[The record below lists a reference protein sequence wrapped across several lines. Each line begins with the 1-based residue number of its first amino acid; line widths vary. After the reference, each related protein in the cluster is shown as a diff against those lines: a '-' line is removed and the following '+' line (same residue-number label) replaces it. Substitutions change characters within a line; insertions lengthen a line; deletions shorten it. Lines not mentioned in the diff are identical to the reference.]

1 MHPSLLQNI
10 SQPSDLKRLNSA
22 QIQQLCGE
30 IRQFLLDSVSK
41 TGGHLASNLGAVELT
56 VALHRIFETP
66 RDAFVFD
73 VGHQCYTHKLLTGR
87 YKRFGTL
94 RQLDGLS
101 GFPNPNESVHDAF
114 IAGHGNTALSVAI
127 GIAWAK
133 KLKGEPGHVVAI
145 IGDGAFTGGMVYEG
159 MNNIGRLDNLMV
171 ILNDNKMSISHNVGA
186 LAGYL
191 GHLRTTTRY
200 FTAKENVNS
209 FLSGVPLVGTPIKTA
224 LQNSKKVVRRAMYH
238 STIFEDM
245 GFHYFGLIDGH
256 NEPELERILQTVCA
270 QPGPTLLHVV
280 TKKGKG
286 YAPAESNPGNYHGVS
301 KFDLAGIPDPEI
313 APAESFSNAFGR
325 ALSEAG
331 DADDTLCA
339 ITAAMKYGTGLQF
352 FSHAHPERFFDV
364 GMAEQHAVTFA
375 AGLASKG
382 MLPVVCIYSTF
393 LQRSYDQIIHDVSL
407 LRENV
412 VFAVDRAGFVPGDG
426 ETHQG
431 IYDPAFLSQVGMP
444 IYSPSNYEELRYW
457 LAILLRHEMQGPR
470 AIRYPRGGE
479 NTKLAQ
485 YPCTKQEYDF
495 LQQLPGAEIL
505 LVSYADELED
515 LLDAA
520 DQLNAA
526 SQNADVL
533 KLVKLYPFTGE
544 LIDAV
549 SKYKIVLFAEECVA
563 AVSIWLTLCSK
574 TAGMAAFCTVLSAQ
588 PACPMQPSRR
598 SSNAPVWMLRILCR
612 QSGLPS
618 RKEKTSC
625 ENSVGPISCA
635 ERTCAE
641 PGARQ
646 SFDHGRCGFCQPAK
660 SGQGRRDDQGGRS
673 CRGAWPR
680 YRLCQ
685 PRRPEAGK
693 GYEVLPAYP

>member
-10 SQPSDLKRLNSA
+10 SQPRDLKRLSSA

-56 VALHRIFETP
+56 VALHRVFETP
-66 RDAFVFD
+66 QDAFVFD

-87 YKRFGTL
+87 YQRFGTL
-94 RQLDGLS
+94 RKLDGLS
-101 GFPNPNESVHDAF
+101 GFPNPNESAHDAF

-159 MNNIGRLDNLMV
+159 MNNIGKLDNLLV

-191 GHLRTTTRY
+191 GHLRTTNGY

-209 FLSGVPLVGTPIKTA
+209 FLNGVPVIGAPIKSA
-224 LQNSKKVVRRAMYH
+224 LQNSKKAIRRAMCH
-238 STIFEDM
+238 STMFEDM

-256 NEPELERILQTVCA
+256 DEPELERIFQTVCA

-301 KFDLAGIPDPEI
+301 RFDPTSIPDPEV
-313 APAESFSNAFGR
+313 APAESFSSAFGR
-325 ALSEAG
+325 TLSAAG
-331 DADDTLCA
+331 NTDKTLCA

-393 LQRSYDQIIHDVSL
+393 LQRSYDQIIHDVNL
-407 LRENV
+407 LHENV

-426 ETHQG
+426 ETHQ
-431 IYDPAFLSQVGMP
+431 
-444 IYSPSNYEELRYW
+444 
-457 LAILLRHEMQGPR
+457 
-470 AIRYPRGGE
+470 
-479 NTKLAQ
+479 
-485 YPCTKQEYDF
+485 
-495 LQQLPGAEIL
+495 
-505 LVSYADELED
+505 
-515 LLDAA
+515 
-520 DQLNAA
+520 A
-526 SQNADVL
+526 S
-533 KLVKLYPFTGE
+533 TTR
-544 LIDAV
+544 
-549 SKYKIVLFAEECVA
+549 LF
-563 AVSIWLTLCSK
+563 
-574 TAGMAAFCTVLSAQ
+574 SA
-588 PACPMQPSRR
+588 
-598 SSNAPVWMLRILCR
+598 
-612 QSGLPS
+612 
-618 RKEKTSC
+618 
-625 ENSVGPISCA
+625 
-635 ERTCAE
+635 
-641 PGARQ
+641 
-646 SFDHGRCGFCQPAK
+646 
-660 SGQGRRDDQGGRS
+660 
-673 CRGAWPR
+673 
-680 YRLCQ
+680 
-685 PRRPEAGK
+685 RPECPSIRLQTTKNCGT
-693 GYEVLPAYP
+693 GFPSC

>member
-10 SQPSDLKRLNSA
+10 SQPRDLKRLSSA

-56 VALHRIFETP
+56 VALHRVFETP
-66 RDAFVFD
+66 QDAFVFD

-87 YKRFGTL
+87 YQRFGTL
-94 RQLDGLS
+94 RKLDGLS
-101 GFPNPNESVHDAF
+101 GFPNPNESAHDAF

-159 MNNIGRLDNLMV
+159 MNNIGKLDNLLV

-191 GHLRTTTRY
+191 GHLRTTNGY

-209 FLSGVPLVGTPIKTA
+209 FLNGVPVIGAPIKSA
-224 LQNSKKVVRRAMYH
+224 LQNSKKAIRRAMCH
-238 STIFEDM
+238 STMFEDM

-256 NEPELERILQTVCA
+256 DEPELERIFRTVCA

-301 KFDLAGIPDPEI
+301 KFDLTGIPDPEV

-325 ALSEAG
+325 TLSAAG
-331 DADDTLCA
+331 NTDKTLCA

-393 LQRSYDQIIHDVSL
+393 LQRSYDQIIHDVNL
-407 LRENV
+407 LHENV

-431 IYDPAFLSQVGMP
+431 IYDPAFLSQTGMP
-444 IYSPSNYEELRYW
+444 IYSPSNYEELRHW
-457 LAILLRHEMQGPR
+457 LPILLSHEMQGPR

-479 NTKLAQ
+479 SKALAK
-485 YPCTKQEYDF
+485 YGCSGKEYDKLIF
-495 LQQLPGAEIL
+495 TPGAKAT
-505 LVSYADELED
+505 LVSYADEVE
-515 LLDAA
+515 
-520 DQLNAA
+520 
-526 SQNADVL
+526 DVL
-533 KLVKLYPFTGE
+533 TAAELLAKEGIPCDVYKLVRIFPFEEE
-544 LIDAV
+544 LIRDLSAYPV
-549 SKYKIVLFAEECVA
+549 VLMAEECVA
-563 AVSIWLTLCSK
+563 CGGIGEHLARALQDAGWQGRYIHRAVKKLCLPHATVPQIK
-574 TAGMAAFCTVLSAQ
+574 QATGLDAAHLAEAVREAD
-588 PACPMQPSRR
+588 PK
-598 SSNAPVWMLRILCR
+598 
-612 QSGLPS
+612 G
-618 RKEKTSC
+618 EKT
-625 ENSVGPISCA
+625 
-635 ERTCAE
+635 
-641 PGARQ
+641 
-646 SFDHGRCGFCQPAK
+646 
-660 SGQGRRDDQGGRS
+660 
-673 CRGAWPR
+673 
-680 YRLCQ
+680 L
-685 PRRPEAGK
+685 
-693 GYEVLPAYP
+693 

>member
-1 MHPSLLQNI
+1 MPE
-10 SQPSDLKRLNSA
+10 DE
-22 QIQQLCGE
+22 E
-30 IRQFLLDSVSK
+30 IRGALYLAKVYSVRTKGELEELVRELCKELGITGNSPREGTLEEPVYKEALTCAWQRFGYPKALAEGRTRILCSDEEGEMEYLAEEIRSFLLKNISK
-41 TGGHLASNLGAVELT
+41 TGGHLASNLGMVELT
-56 VALHRIFETP
+56 VALHRVLETP
-66 RDAFVFD
+66 QDKIVFD
-73 VGHQCYTHKLLTGR
+73 VGHQCYTHKILTGR
-87 YKRFGTL
+87 RGQFEQL
-94 RQLDGLS
+94 RQLDGIS

-114 IAGHGNTALSVAI
+114 IAGHGNTALSLAI
-127 GIAWAK
+127 GMAWAK
-133 KLKGEPGHVVAI
+133 KLHHEAGLVVAV

-159 MNNIGRLDNLMV
+159 MNNIGKLDNLMV

-209 FLSGVPLVGTPIKTA
+209 FLSGVPLVGAPIKTA

-479 NTKLAQ
+479 SKVLAG
-485 YPCTKQEYDF
+485 YGCTGREYDK
-495 LQQLPGAEIL
+495 LVSLPGAKTA
-505 LVSYADELED
+505 LVSYADEVEDALAAAELLAKLKNYSEEMKNDVVKKADKLESIGYKEY
-515 LLDAA
+515 L
-520 DQLNAA
+520 
-526 SQNADVL
+526 SQM
-533 KLVKLYPFTGE
+533 K
-544 LIDAV
+544 
-549 SKYKIVLFAEECVA
+549 
-563 AVSIWLTLCSK
+563 
-574 TAGMAAFCTVLSAQ
+574 
-588 PACPMQPSRR
+588 
-598 SSNAPVWMLRILCR
+598 
-612 QSGLPS
+612 
-618 RKEKTSC
+618 
-625 ENSVGPISCA
+625 
-635 ERTCAE
+635 
-641 PGARQ
+641 
-646 SFDHGRCGFCQPAK
+646 
-660 SGQGRRDDQGGRS
+660 
-673 CRGAWPR
+673 
-680 YRLCQ
+680 
-685 PRRPEAGK
+685 
-693 GYEVLPAYP
+693 